1 MPKVITSE
9 DFSIRLR
16 HAISLAWS
24 IFMRKVGSGLL
35 PINKEA
41 SMQLQYSYILQQL
54 LPLIIFKND
63 EIAEIELETGIDA
76 GEGIKE
82 VDLLLKGQSEAGLN
96 IIAVE
101 MKCYKTYAASGNLRG
116 ATDIFMK
123 DVYEDLRLLELYI
136 KAGKADRGVSLVMND
151 LERLVNPRKKSA
163 KCWAYDISNNTSIKN
178 VHLTTPIGGK
188 EISINLKKTYDFSWE
203 KHGQYWFMELEG
215 K

>member
-16 HAISLAWS
+16 QAISLAWS
-24 IFMRKVGSGLL
+24 IFMRKVGNGLL

-41 SMQLQYSYILQQL
+41 SMQLQYSYILQQI
-54 LPLIIFKND
+54 LPLIILKND
-63 EIAEIELETGIDA
+63 ERAEIELETGIDV
-76 GEGIKE
+76 GGGIKE
-82 VDLLLKGQSEAGLN
+82 VDLLLKGQSEAGYH

-136 KAGKADRGVSLVMND
+136 AAGKAERGVSLVMND
-151 LERLVNPRKKSA
+151 IERLVNPKRKNA
-163 KCWAYDISNNTSIKN
+163 KCWAYDISNNTKIKN
-178 VHLTTPIGGK
+178 IHLTTPIGGK
-188 EISINLKKTYDFSWE
+188 EISISLKKSYDFSWE
-203 KHGQYWFMELEG
+203 KHGQCWFMELEG
-215 K
+215 R